1 MSRIRREIT
10 GFTDQLATLDATL
23 ETHDPGRLRYT
34 VYPQLTATGPADQYT
49 ERGDAALPF
58 LEACRQAWARKGGA
72 SRWFPVGAI
81 NGVDVLA
88 AQELVS
94 SKLLVTLA
102 VPTTV
107 RGELPILFGG
117 GQQALTDDPEDNPAA
132 RARGILQRAE
142 NLYKELPGMRAGVAD
157 GQRLAETD
165 LADLEALGEPAFEHA
180 AELEAARLELA
191 ELTAQLRV
199 EEQSEAAQAKAQA
212 AAERLAAAGRQP
224 GWTLM
229 INPTPGL
236 VEMMGARRR
245 GSTPAGAGPAEGAG
259 RRLRP
264 AHLQR
269 RRRVVT
275 DRRGGCPHARAAHA
289 SVRLLRRTPPDRT
302 PPYRTPRPRTPTG
315 TLRRP
320 CPVGGPAPRVA
331 ADPPAAPHRGP
342 RAHLRPHPRRQ

>member
-1 MSRIRREIT
+1 M
-10 GFTDQLATLDATL
+10 
-23 ETHDPGRLRYT
+23 
-34 VYPQLTATGPADQYT
+34 
-49 ERGDAALPF
+49 
-58 LEACRQAWARKGGA
+58 
-72 SRWFPVGAI
+72 
-81 NGVDVLA
+81 
-88 AQELVS
+88 
-94 SKLLVTLA
+94 TLA

-107 RGELPILFGG
+107 REVSSPTLFGG
-117 GQQALTDDPEDNPAA
+117 GQQPLTDNPEDNPAA

-236 VEMMGARRR
+236 VEMTGAASAEDLRQQVLTQQRALAADYARR
-245 GSTPAGAGPAEGAG
+245 TYNGAGESSPTGA
-259 RRLRP
+259 
-264 AHLQR
+264 
-269 RRRVVT
+269 
-275 DRRGGCPHARAAHA
+275 AAVPTP
-289 SVRLLRRTPPDRT
+289 SSPCIRSRLLRRTPPGRT
-302 PPYRTPRPRTPTG
+302 PPGQTPPGRTPPGRTPRPRTPTG

-320 CPVGGPAPRVA
+320 LPSRWASTPS
-331 ADPPAAPHRGP
+331 
-342 RAHLRPHPRRQ
+342 RR